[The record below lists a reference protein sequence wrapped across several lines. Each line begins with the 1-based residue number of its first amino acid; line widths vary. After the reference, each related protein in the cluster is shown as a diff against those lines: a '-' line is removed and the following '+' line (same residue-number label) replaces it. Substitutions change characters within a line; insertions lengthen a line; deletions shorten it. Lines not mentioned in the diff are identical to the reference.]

1 MFAFL
6 GWLIVG
12 LIAGALGR
20 LLVPGRQSMGIVA
33 TMGLGLLGSI
43 IGGLIS
49 SAVFGRDPMD
59 PGFHTG
65 GIMMSTIGAVIVLG
79 VYVAYARRRLPR

>member
-1 MFAFL
+1 MFTFL

-20 LLVPGRQSMGIVA
+20 LLIPGRQSMGILA
-33 TMGLGLLGSI
+33 TMGLGLLGSVV
-43 IGGLIS
+43 GGLIS
-49 SAVFGRDPMD
+49 SAIFGPDPMD

-65 GIMMSTIGAVIVLG
+65 GIIMSTLGAAIVLG
-79 VYVAYARRRLPR
+79 IYIAYARRHVT

>member
-12 LIAGALGR
+12 LIAGAFGR
-20 LLVPGRQSMGIVA
+20 LLVPGRQSMGILA
-33 TMGLGLLGSI
+33 TMALGLLGSI

-59 PGFHTG
+59 PRFHTG
-65 GIMMSTIGAVIVLG
+65 GIIMSTIGAVIVLG
-79 VYVAYARRRLPR
+79 IYVAYARRRLPR